1 MQSVTDPTQTT
12 LSAKNEAMEE
22 WKVEWLGQPTVF
34 IHQQKPLG
42 AHKKSNNEKK
52 GGAGTSSVTALI

>member
-1 MQSVTDPTQTT
+1 
-12 LSAKNEAMEE
+12 MEE

-42 AHKKSNNEKK
+42 AHKKSNNKK
-52 GGAGTSSVTALI
+52 KRGGRNVLCNILCRFQRTQAVE